1 MTALAQL
8 QTALDCGY
16 DDHHS
21 LGWPGLSADLM
32 GQNYMRQKHCE
43 DLLWALNEKNYP
55 DNDTI

>member
-8 QTALDCGY
+8 QTAPDCGY
-16 DDHHS
+16 D
-21 LGWPGLSADLM
+21 GWPALSADLM

-43 DLLWALNEKNYP
+43 DLLWALNVKNYP